1 MPLFSYKA
9 KKSTGEIFE
18 AEKEALD
25 RFALFHDLKSEG
37 TDIISVKEIKAKS
50 NIKLKFSFSR
60 KVKTHEIIMFA
71 RNLGSMIEAGLSV
84 SRALTV
90 MERQTSNK
98 KMKTLFS
105 DLNNEITQGKTLSD
119 AMRRSPKTFSQ
130 LFISMVKAGEES
142 GTLSNSLK
150 IVALQMDRS
159 YTLQRKVKGA
169 MMYPSVILG
178 VMVIIGIIMLTYIV
192 PTLMKT
198 FSGLNV
204 QLPLITRIVIGIS
217 DVLRFQGIWVLL
229 TVVIVVAIFRWWKK
243 TEKGKSIVDSFI
255 TKIPVIG
262 DLVKEVNAART
273 ARTISSLLT
282 AGVDV
287 VESIKITNEVLQ
299 NIHYKEILSE
309 VEETIKKGAPMSG
322 VFLNKTKYYPIFVG
336 EMIAVGEETGKV
348 GDMLLGVAT
357 YYEEDV
363 EQKTKDMSTIIEP
376 FLMVFIG
383 AAVAFFALAMISP
396 MYSLVNV
403 I

>member
-1 MPLFSYKA
+1 MSLFSYKA
-9 KKSTGEIFE
+9 KRSTGEIFE
-18 AEKEALD
+18 GEKEALD

-37 TDIISVKEIKAKS
+37 TDIISVKEIKTKS

-229 TVVIVVAIFRWWKK
+229 AVVIAVVIFRWWKK

-309 VEETIKKGAPMSG
+309 VEETIKKGAPMSA
-322 VFLNKTKYYPIFVG
+322 VFLSKTKYYPIFVG

>member
-1 MPLFSYKA
+1 MPLFSFKA
-9 KKSTGEIFE
+9 KKSTGEIYE

-37 TDIISVKEIKAKS
+37 IDILSVKEIKAKS
-50 NIKLKFSFSR
+50 SVKMKFSFS
-60 KVKTHEIIMFA
+60 KKIKTHDKIMFA

-98 KMKTLFS
+98 KMKALLM

-119 AMRRSPKTFSQ
+119 SMRRSPDAFSQ

-142 GTLSNSLK
+142 GTLANSLK

-159 YTLQRKVKGA
+159 YALQRKVKGA
-169 MMYPSVILG
+169 MMYPSVIVG
-178 VMVIIGIIMLTYIV
+178 VMIIISVIMLTYIV

-198 FSGLNV
+198 FAGLKV
-204 QLPLITRIVIGIS
+204 ELPWSTKIVIGIS
-217 DVLRFQGIWVLL
+217 DLLRFQGIWVLL
-229 TVVIVVAIFRWWKK
+229 AVVIIFFIFRWWKK
-243 TEKGKSIVDSFI
+243 TEKGKSLIDSLI

-299 NIHYKEILSE
+299 NVHYKKILSE
-309 VEETIKKGAPMSG
+309 VEETIKKGAPMSEIFIKS
-322 VFLNKTKYYPIFVG
+322 VKYYPIFVG

-357 YYEEDV
+357 YYEDDV

-383 AAVAFFALAMISP
+383 GGVAFFALAMISP